1 MKESLDFLKHHK
13 DVAFATCEGNRPKIR
28 TFQIMYQEGSTLYF
42 ATSEKKE
49 VYKQLQQ
56 NPHVEILAMEDKVS
70 VRCVGEVN
78 FNVDDER
85 KRWIYDHNDVL
96 SRLYSSYD
104 MMAYFALEIAEIDY
118 YDLSPTPPVLQHFN
132 LVDETKGKGV
142 VAE

>member
-1 MKESLDFLKHHK
+1 MTE
-13 DVAFATCEGNRPKIR
+13 
-28 TFQIMYQEGSTLYF
+28 
-42 ATSEKKE
+42 
-49 VYKQLQQ
+49 
-56 NPHVEILAMEDKVS
+56 EDKVS

-96 SRLYSSYD
+96 LRLYSSYD

-132 LVDETKGKGV
+132 LVAETKG
-142 VAE
+142 

>member
-1 MKESLDFLKHHK
+1 MKEALDFLKHHK

-28 TFQIMYQEGSTLYF
+28 TFQIMCQEGSTLYF

-96 SRLYSSYD
+96 LRLYSSYD
-104 MMAYFALEIAEIDY
+104 MIAYFALEIAEIDY
-118 YDLSPTPPVLQHFN
+118 YDLSTTPPVLQHFN
-132 LVDETKGKGV
+132 LVAETKG
-142 VAE
+142 

>member
-1 MKESLDFLKHHK
+1 MKEALDFLKHHK

-28 TFQIMYQEGSTLYF
+28 IFQIMCQEGSTLYF

-78 FNVDDER
+78 SNVDDER

-104 MMAYFALEIAEIDY
+104 IMTYFTLEIAKIDY

-132 LVDETKGKGV
+132 LVDETKG
-142 VAE
+142 

>member
-1 MKESLDFLKHHK
+1 LTE
-13 DVAFATCEGNRPKIR
+13 
-28 TFQIMYQEGSTLYF
+28 
-42 ATSEKKE
+42 
-49 VYKQLQQ
+49 
-56 NPHVEILAMEDKVS
+56 EDKVS

-104 MMAYFALEIAEIDY
+104 IMTYFTLEIAKIDY

-132 LVDETKGKGV
+132 LVDKTKG
-142 VAE
+142 